1 MLLESKSAIGGL
13 TLLFLATLLCG
24 CQTPGG
30 ETSQPSPLTTTPND
44 APDYGR
50 MLTPARDTLLH
61 RGDSL
66 WVTVAPIADGF
77 DSVAIT
83 LSSRP
88 LTQSTTGGK
97 IGLASDDFPTGV
109 HWLQAT
115 FWHNGAMS
123 IEIRRIKIYAG
134 AAPQDY
140 TYVVEKEY
148 PHDEGAYT
156 QGLVYRDGF
165 LYESTGQ
172 RGESRLRKVE
182 LATGNVL
189 QEHSL
194 ADTYFGEGLE
204 YLNGRFYQLTWTSY
218 QGFVYDAKTFDSV
231 GSFHYNTQGWGLT
244 TDGQSFY
251 LSDGTENL
259 YVLDTAT
266 LQVRRVLQVYTESEP
281 LYRLNEL
288 EWVEGRI
295 YANIY
300 TTDKIA
306 IIDPRSGA
314 VEGLIHCEGLLR
326 PSAAGSRAEVLN
338 GIAYDPAGKNLY
350 LTGKYWPYLYR
361 VKVKPDNDRGGR
373 GLR

>member
-30 ETSQPSPLTTTPND
+30 ETSQPSPLATVPND

-50 MLTPARDTLLH
+50 ILTPARDSILH
-61 RGDSL
+61 IGDSL
-66 WVTVAPIADGF
+66 WVTVAPIDDGF
-77 DSVAIT
+77 DSVSIT

-88 LTQSTTGGK
+88 LTQCTTSSK
-97 IGLASDDFPTGV
+97 IGIASDNFPTGV

-115 FWHNGAMS
+115 FWHNGEMS
-123 IEIRRIKIYAG
+123 IEIRRIKIYA
-134 AAPQDY
+134 ASAPKDY

-148 PHDEGAYT
+148 PHDAGAYT

-204 YLNGRFYQLTWTSY
+204 YLNGRFYQLTWTSHL
-218 QGFVYDAKTFDSV
+218 GFVYDAQTFDSV
-231 GSFHYNTQGWGLT
+231 GSFAYNSQGWGLT

-251 LSDGTENL
+251 LSDGSENL

-266 LQVRRVLQVYTESEP
+266 WQVRRVLQVYTESEP

-288 EWVEGRI
+288 EWVDGRI

-306 IIDPRSGA
+306 IIDPRSGV

-326 PSAAGSRAEVLN
+326 PSATASRAEVLN
-338 GIAYDPAGKNLY
+338 GIAYDPAGKKLY

-361 VKVKPDNDRGGR
+361 VKVKPDDNRGGR